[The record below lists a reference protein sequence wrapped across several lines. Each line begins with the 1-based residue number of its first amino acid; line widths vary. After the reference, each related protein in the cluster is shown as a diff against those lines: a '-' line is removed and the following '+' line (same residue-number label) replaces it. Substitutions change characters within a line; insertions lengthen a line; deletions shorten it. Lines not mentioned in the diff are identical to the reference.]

1 MSLHVIPQS
10 GVPLPDD
17 YDSEEPKSVKSRAKI
32 AVNTANVLIEAGAD
46 VPVADADKD
55 AAADMFKFL
64 TDSESKTEA
73 PAASQATQT
82 LTTPASVMHLAAL
95 LRDYDHQLVDDAV
108 QLRRFVTNKLIEETN
123 KENATNRIK
132 ALELLGKI
140 SDVGLFSEKTEITVK
155 NASVEDLQGQIRSK
169 LMKILSKSKTI
180 DGSFEVIEKEMGSLN
195 PEDLDP
201 NK

>member
-1 MSLHVIPQS
+1 MPLHVLPQS
-10 GVPLPDD
+10 GIPLPDD

-32 AVNTANVLIEAGAD
+32 AVKTANVLVEAGAN
-46 VPVADADKD
+46 VPVTDADKD
-55 AAADMFKFL
+55 AAADMFKFI

-73 PAASQATQT
+73 PATSEASQI

-169 LMKILSKSKTI
+169 LMKILTKSKSI
-180 DGSFEVIEKEMGSLN
+180 EGSFEVIEKEMGTLT
-195 PEDLDP
+195 PEDLDTT
-201 NK
+201 K

>member
-1 MSLHVIPQS
+1 MSLHVIPQA
-10 GVPLPDD
+10 GIPLPDD
-17 YDSEEPKSVKSRAKI
+17 YDSQEPKSVKSRAKI
-32 AVNTANVLIEAGAD
+32 AVKTANILLEAGAE
-46 VPVADADKD
+46 VPTEDTNKESVT
-55 AAADMFKFL
+55 DMFKFL
-64 TDSESKTEA
+64 TDTESKTEA
-73 PAASQATQT
+73 PSTPEATQV

-155 NASVEDLQGQIRSK
+155 NASVEDLQSQIRNK
-169 LMKILSKSKTI
+169 LMKILSKSKVI
-180 DGSFEVIEKEMGSLN
+180 DGSFEVIDKEMGTLTQ
-195 PEDLDP
+195 DDIDP
-201 NK
+201 TK

>member
-1 MSLHVIPQS
+1 MPLHIAAQT

-17 YDSEEPKSVKSRAKI
+17 YDSQEPKSVKARAKV
-32 AVNTANVLIEAGAD
+32 AVKTAEVLIEAGAD
-46 VPVADADKD
+46 IPVSDQAKD
-55 AAADMFKFL
+55 AAVDMFQFI

-73 PAASQATQT
+73 PAAAAASAT
-82 LTTPASVMHLAAL
+82 LTTPASVIHLAAL

-123 KENATNRIK
+123 KENASNRIK

-155 NASVEDLQGQIRSK
+155 NASVEDLQGQIRNK
-169 LMKILSKSKTI
+169 LLKIIGKSKVI
-180 DGSFEVIEKEMGSLN
+180 DGSFEVIEKEMGTLT
-195 PEDLDP
+195 PEDFKP
-201 NK
+201 ND

>member
-10 GVPLPDD
+10 GIPLPDD
-17 YDSEEPKSVKSRAKI
+17 FDSQEPKALKPRAKI
-32 AVNTANVLIEAGAD
+32 AVNTAKVLLDAGAE
-46 VPVADADKD
+46 VPPDENKD
-55 AAADMFKFL
+55 AVADMFRFM
-64 TDSESKTEA
+64 TDSESKVEA
-73 PAASQATQT
+73 PSTAEASQV

-140 SDVGLFSEKTEITVK
+140 SDVGLFTEKTEITVK
-155 NASVEDLQGQIRSK
+155 NASVEDLQGQIRNK
-169 LMKILSKSKTI
+169 LMKILSKSKVI
-180 DGSFEVIEKEMGSLN
+180 DGSFEVIDKEMGTLT
-195 PEDLDP
+195 PDDIDP
-201 NK
+201 TK

>member
-1 MSLHVIPQS
+1 MPLHIAAQA
-10 GVPLPDD
+10 GIPLPDD

-32 AVNTANVLIEAGAD
+32 AVKTAEVLLDAGANI
-46 VPVADADKD
+46 PVDDQAKD
-55 AAADMFKFL
+55 AATDIFQYI

-73 PAASQATQT
+73 PPASAATAT

-123 KENATNRIK
+123 KENASNRIK

-155 NASVEDLQGQIRSK
+155 NASVEDLQDQIRSK
-169 LMKILSKSKTI
+169 LMKIISKSKVI
-180 DGSFEVIEKEMGSLN
+180 DGSFEVIEKEMGTLT
-195 PEDLDP
+195 PEDLNP

>member
-132 ALELLGKI
+132 ALEPLGKI

>member
-10 GVPLPDD
+10 GIPLPDD
-17 YDSEEPKSVKSRAKI
+17 YESQEPKSVKSRAKI
-32 AVNTANVLIEAGAD
+32 AVNTAKVLVEAGAE
-46 VPVADADKD
+46 VPKEDPNKD
-55 AAADMFKFL
+55 AVADMFQFL
-64 TDSESKTEA
+64 TDTESNKEA
-73 PAASQATQT
+73 PATSEATQV

-155 NASVEDLQGQIRSK
+155 NASIEDLQSQIRSK
-169 LMKILSKSKTI
+169 LMKVLAKSRSI
-180 DGSFEVIEKEMGSLN
+180 EGSFEVVEKEMGTLT
-195 PEDLDP
+195 PEDIDP

>member
-1 MSLHVIPQS
+1 MSLHVIPQA
-10 GVPLPDD
+10 GIPLPDD
-17 YDSEEPKSVKSRAKI
+17 YDSQEPKSVKSRAKI
-32 AVNTANVLIEAGAD
+32 AVKTANILLEAGAEVPTED
-46 VPVADADKD
+46 VNKD
-55 AAADMFKFL
+55 AVADMFKFL
-64 TDSESKTEA
+64 TDTESKTEA
-73 PAASQATQT
+73 PSTPEATQV

-155 NASVEDLQGQIRSK
+155 NASVEDLQSQIRNK
-169 LMKILSKSKTI
+169 LMKILSKSKVI
-180 DGSFEVIEKEMGSLN
+180 DGSFEVIDKEMGTLTQ
-195 PEDLDP
+195 DDIDP
-201 NK
+201 TK

>member
-1 MSLHVIPQS
+1 MSIHVIPQA
-10 GVPLPDD
+10 GIPLPDD
-17 YDSEEPKSVKSRAKI
+17 YDSQEPKSIKSRAKV
-32 AVNTANVLIEAGAD
+32 AVKTANVLIEGGAD
-46 VPVADADKD
+46 IPVTDKDKD
-55 AAADMFKFL
+55 AAADMFQFL
-64 TDSESKTEA
+64 TDTESKKEA
-73 PAASQATQT
+73 PAQSEATQV

-155 NASVEDLQGQIRSK
+155 NASVEDLQGQIRNK
-169 LMKILSKSKTI
+169 LMKILAKSKVI
-180 DGSFEVIEKEMGSLN
+180 DGSFEVIEKEMGSIT

>member
-1 MSLHVIPQS
+1 MSIHVIPQA
-10 GVPLPDD
+10 GIPLPDD
-17 YDSEEPKSVKSRAKI
+17 YDSQEPKSIKSRAKV
-32 AVNTANVLIEAGAD
+32 AVKTANVLVEGGAD
-46 VPVADADKD
+46 IPVTDKDKD
-55 AAADMFKFL
+55 AAADMFQFL
-64 TDSESKTEA
+64 TDTESKKEA
-73 PAASQATQT
+73 PAQSEATQV

-155 NASVEDLQGQIRSK
+155 NASVEDLQGQIRNK
-169 LMKILSKSKTI
+169 LMKILAKSKVI
-180 DGSFEVIEKEMGSLN
+180 DGSFEVIEKEMGSIT